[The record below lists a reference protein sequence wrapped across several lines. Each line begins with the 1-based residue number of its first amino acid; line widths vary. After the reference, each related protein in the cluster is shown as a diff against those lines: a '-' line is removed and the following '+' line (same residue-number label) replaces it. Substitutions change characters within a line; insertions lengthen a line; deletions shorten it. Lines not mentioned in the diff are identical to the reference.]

1 MRTAAQMGYSE
12 NEFLLMTPRF
22 FANAIDGYEARQR
35 DEWERTRLLSWYAA
49 VGPHLDPKKL
59 EKSPQKFMPL
69 PWDKKQAKIVP
80 MTGEQIAEIQRVQI
94 EKLNRARLEKAAR
107 SGNNSGS

>member
-1 MRTAAQMGYSE
+1 MGYSE
-12 NEFLLMTPRF
+12 KEFLLMTPRF

-69 PWDKKQAKIVP
+69 PWDKASKNKIVP
-80 MTGEQIAEIQRVQI
+80 LTGEQIAEIQRVQI
-94 EKLNRARLEKAAR
+94 EKLNRARAEKEAR